1 MSGSHLGALVEGSLE
16 RRGDAATLVCE
27 GRRLTGTERLDTVR
41 RLTGGLVALGLRP
54 GDRVMVCLANGP
66 EVEAMYAAVWRAGAV
81 VTPVV
86 FLLSEAELRHVLVD
100 SGAVMAVT
108 SPELL
113 PRVAAAAG
121 VDTVRQIVVA
131 GPVAGQT
138 EAAGRV
144 VPYGDLLAAEPH
156 PLVPRDERDLATL
169 MYTGGTTGRAKGVML
184 SHANLWFCGHAA
196 YERSRDSLERA
207 STLVSLPLSHAYGL
221 IVTIVGA
228 FLEDAGT
235 AVLMRWFE
243 PGAWLRLAVEHRV
256 TNSPLVPSMIAL
268 LLQQPL
274 EEYDLSA
281 LRHVT
286 TGAAPLPAAMRAE
299 WERRLPDAQLLEG
312 YGCTESAAVI
322 SSSVPGESRPGA
334 VGKPLPGYEV
344 RVVDDLDQP
353 VPPAVD
359 GEVVVRS
366 PGVMLG
372 YWNDPVATAAT
383 LRNGW
388 LHTGDIGHLDADGF
402 LVLVDRKKDLIIRS
416 GMNVF
421 PRDVEEVLL
430 THPDVGGAAVVGRP
444 DPVRGEEIVA
454 FVAPRHGAV
463 LDPDEVVD
471 FARGRLSG
479 IHRPHEVRVVDA
491 IPLTSVGKTDRKALR
506 TRLVPG

>member
-16 RRGDAATLVCE
+16 RRGDAASLVCE

-66 EVEAMYAAVWRAGAV
+66 EVEATYAAVWRAGAV

-113 PRVAAAAG
+113 PR
-121 VDTVRQIVVA
+121 
-131 GPVAGQT
+131 
-138 EAAGRV
+138 
-144 VPYGDLLAAEPH
+144 
-156 PLVPRDERDLATL
+156 
-169 MYTGGTTGRAKGVML
+169 
-184 SHANLWFCGHAA
+184 
-196 YERSRDSLERA
+196 
-207 STLVSLPLSHAYGL
+207 
-221 IVTIVGA
+221 
-228 FLEDAGT
+228 
-235 AVLMRWFE
+235 
-243 PGAWLRLAVEHRV
+243 
-256 TNSPLVPSMIAL
+256 
-268 LLQQPL
+268 
-274 EEYDLSA
+274 
-281 LRHVT
+281 
-286 TGAAPLPAAMRAE
+286 
-299 WERRLPDAQLLEG
+299 
-312 YGCTESAAVI
+312 
-322 SSSVPGESRPGA
+322 
-334 VGKPLPGYEV
+334 
-344 RVVDDLDQP
+344 
-353 VPPAVD
+353 
-359 GEVVVRS
+359 
-366 PGVMLG
+366 
-372 YWNDPVATAAT
+372 
-383 LRNGW
+383 
-388 LHTGDIGHLDADGF
+388 GDIGHLDPDGF

-430 THPDVGGAAVVGRP
+430 THPDVAGAAVVGRP

-454 FVAPRHGAV
+454 FLAPRPGAV

-506 TRLVPG
+506 ARLIPG